1 MKAKFLKIAG
11 VKNEEQF
18 YKKYPT
24 EAAFFKAHP
33 DAKKQ
38 IKKAQTGFDFSK
50 FSSEMGG
57 PRGMASSATDI
68 ISGIQQIGEQR
79 DAVRRAKQSV
89 KVSDVAAQAAATRPE
104 IPTRKYVR
112 PEDMLTN
119 PNERFMSYGTG
130 TSILSAEEGAQ
141 IGGTPTE
148 IQNMYNPGDLYSD
161 LGFEPLME
169 SDKVKQYKKG
179 GFLKKARTGD
189 VTDTTSTTTTLDAS
203 MSAVGQENNEEE
215 EVVIRAKKKPARTS
229 ILPPAPIPAPKPEA
243 KPIKTVQKPTNPFDF
258 KSFSKKGGV
267 DLVGQFA
274 NLIPGVGQDAGSKI
288 GSGVGSALGTAVGGP
303 IGGMVGKF
311 AGKVIGGLVDRSDE
325 KIEEYNEQ
333 MNRNIENIALQQ
345 GAQSLQG
352 QFSGF
357 VRNGGNIPVGED
369 GWVSHD
375 WQPQVITKFGEYD
388 LKDLLKPDATM
399 NTLRTGGNIRQN
411 NVNPEEQFAFGG
423 EMKTH
428 WGGYIDPI
436 SYNPYL
442 PGTGETV
449 MFRGQSHDESDGKG
463 RTGIGVSY
471 GDTGNDDYTDY
482 AEYGSKFAEDKVDVE
497 VEKGEPAI
505 ETQDVNGEKSML
517 VYGNLIIPKEL
528 SLRRTIGDSA
538 LDGKN
543 PIKFKNYVADLSK
556 KEDKANK
563 QIEKSVERIDS
574 IIPLTS
580 FDKLAIGT
588 EEIKIAAKNM
598 ELKQSAVYKQN
609 AAALQQAI
617 NDSAEELGLDADA
630 LAKGKIKAGKIEE
643 GAENGSSIP
652 KAQSGIVAYLNENK
666 QPSSFSARKKL
677 AEQYGI
683 KNYKGTATQ
692 NQQLL
697 EMVKKGEPVTEEG
710 LSPLGDELV
719 LAANKSLAKPI
730 TTEEFMEKIIPKR
743 KETPSAIIPYTVAYS
758 QKNRERL
765 LNEEV
770 ERQRKLEE
778 EKEQRLNDALS
789 FGKILSSQLT
799 PFINR
804 PYQEELDPSQ
814 TLGELTA
821 LATNQLQPVQ
831 VQSYQ
836 PEMVV
841 PMGRISLQDQLNANQ
856 ADFNALQRTVGYDPA
871 ALSTLAASKYAA
883 NQKTLGDQFRLNQE
897 LQNQVFNKNRDL
909 LNDARLKNLQLYDQQ
924 YQRQEQAR
932 SNTKAVFQEAM
943 NSIASK
949 TLQNKLENKTLA
961 TYANLFPQYGFDRS
975 MRATQR
981 GLTFFD
987 LPEIEGMKKVVGPD
1001 GKPTY
1006 EKVETSSTPST
1017 TSNTTTNPVTNT
1029 PIGHKSSEQKH
1040 GGKTKKSFTNS
1051 SILKMYKG

>member
-1 MKAKFLKIAG
+1 
-11 VKNEEQF
+11 
-18 YKKYPT
+18 
-24 EAAFFKAHP
+24 
-33 DAKKQ
+33 
-38 IKKAQTGFDFSK
+38 
-50 FSSEMGG
+50 
-57 PRGMASSATDI
+57 MASSATDI

-179 GFLKKARTGD
+179 GFLKKAQTGD

-203 MSAVGQENNEEE
+203 MSAVGQKNNEVEQ
-215 EVVIRAKKKPARTS
+215 VVIRAKKKPARTS
-229 ILPPAPIPAPKPEA
+229 ILPPAP
-243 KPIKTVQKPTNPFDF
+243 KTKTNPTNPFDF

-288 GSGVGSALGTAVGGP
+288 GAGIGNVAGSLIPIPGMGKVGEV
-303 IGGMVGKF
+303 
-311 AGKVIGGLVDRSDE
+311 AGKIIGGLIDRSDE

-369 GWVSHD
+369 GWVSHN

-411 NVNPEEQFAFGG
+411 NINPEEQFAFGG

-471 GDTGNDDYTDY
+471 GDTGNDAYTDY

-517 VYGNLIIPKEL
+517 VYGNLKIPKQYL
-528 SLRRTIGDSA
+528 SEIGDPR
-538 LDGKN
+538 LNHKD
-543 PIKFKNYVADLSK
+543 PPKFKNYVAKLSK
-556 KEDKANK
+556 EEEKANNR
-563 QIEKSVERIDS
+563 IAKSVEIVNNITPTS
-574 IIPLTS
+574 S
-580 FDKLAIGT
+580 FDKLALDTQKTI
-588 EEIKIAAKNM
+588 IDANNM
-598 ELKQSAVYKQN
+598 KLKQTALYKMN

-909 LNDARLKNLQLYDQQ
+909 LNDARVKNLQLYDQQ

-1017 TSNTTTNPVTNT
+1017 TSSTTTNPVTNT